1 MNLCVQGFALV
12 INTFNKKEWE
22 EKKERR
28 ITQTQHK
35 KSNCVKKQEDE
46 KDRS

>member
-1 MNLCVQGFALV
+1 MNLCVQGFTLV
-12 INTFNKKEWE
+12 INTFNKKERE
-22 EKKERR
+22 EKKN
-28 ITQTQHK
+28 TDTLTKHK